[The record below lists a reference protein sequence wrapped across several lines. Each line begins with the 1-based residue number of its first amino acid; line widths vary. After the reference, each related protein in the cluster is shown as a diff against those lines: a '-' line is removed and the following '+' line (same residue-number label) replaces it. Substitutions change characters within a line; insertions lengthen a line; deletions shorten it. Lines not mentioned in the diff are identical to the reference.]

1 MMTYLLTF
9 LPLAVETPT
18 PSLLQPNAGIFF
30 WTLVVFLIVLGL
42 LWKFAWGPITSAL
55 EKREETIDSSIRRA
69 EEALAEAKAIQADN
83 EKALRQAEQ
92 QAQQIMR
99 EARENADKLRQ
110 EEIDETRG
118 QIQRMQEQARVEIE
132 REKQGALNDLRS
144 EVANLAILA
153 AEKILGDGID
163 DERQR
168 KLVDDFL
175 DKLPQN

>member
-92 QAQQIMR
+92 R
-99 EARENADKLRQ
+99 
-110 EEIDETRG
+110 
-118 QIQRMQEQARVEIE
+118 
-132 REKQGALNDLRS
+132 RS
-144 EVANLAILA
+144 RR
-153 AEKILGDGID
+153 DTS
-163 DERQR
+163 Q
-168 KLVDDFL
+168 
-175 DKLPQN
+175 